1 MVDIAKTIHADPLS
15 AYTYSISDQNTV
27 NTFQD
32 QFGKYIWRESI
43 PINNG
48 EIDID
53 AAVNMPSEIN
63 YYPVYLIRDHDFS
76 NSDLNNVVNALFP
89 DIVGVL
95 GSDFSRYEIESE
107 LNQVKLGQI
116 IAIDPITG
124 QPTYS
129 AYNGQERD
137 IAQLEELL
145 KNFPTETVTPHEKSG
160 AITFGT
166 LKTLSSNQNISYFET
181 NQNMITMRKDR
192 ACKILTFSQ
201 VQDRGV
207 QGDLYRSLL
216 NSYLS
221 TPGKSI
227 DHEVETVI
235 SAICPSGIKKMK
247 VEPALSVNPETN
259 LINSVGYLYT
269 FVRSIGENMDPPA
282 YLVEADTEFYN
293 DPVYGS
299 TTPTASYETI
309 SIYANS
315 GGVRYLCW
323 ANAFDPIRIQNQN
336 VQLLPFAEIQ
346 SAVRSAA
353 VSLFNRESLNLKGE
367 DVKIRELTLTNTIQ
381 QNPEDSSSAFIAPA
395 WLVYATADS
404 EDHSEHLKF
413 AFALSAI
420 DGRFVPL
427 VF

>member
-1 MVDIAKTIHADPLS
+1 
-15 AYTYSISDQNTV
+15 
-27 NTFQD
+27 
-32 QFGKYIWRESI
+32 
-43 PINNG
+43 
-48 EIDID
+48 
-53 AAVNMPSEIN
+53 
-63 YYPVYLIRDHDFS
+63 
-76 NSDLNNVVNALFP
+76 
-89 DIVGVL
+89 
-95 GSDFSRYEIESE
+95 
-107 LNQVKLGQI
+107 
-116 IAIDPITG
+116 
-124 QPTYS
+124 
-129 AYNGQERD
+129 
-137 IAQLEELL
+137 
-145 KNFPTETVTPHEKSG
+145 
-160 AITFGT
+160 
-166 LKTLSSNQNISYFET
+166 
-181 NQNMITMRKDR
+181 
-192 ACKILTFSQ
+192 
-201 VQDRGV
+201 
-207 QGDLYRSLL
+207 
-216 NSYLS
+216 
-221 TPGKSI
+221 
-227 DHEVETVI
+227 
-235 SAICPSGIKKMK
+235 
-247 VEPALSVNPETN
+247 
-259 LINSVGYLYT
+259 
-269 FVRSIGENMDPPA
+269 MDPPA